1 MATPFIDTF
10 RLGRADKQARE
21 EETRQKRFG
30 ELAGTLY
37 GAQDRTPIL
46 AEMAQI
52 NPQGAM
58 QFGQQ
63 FANQDRVRQEQE
75 AAQRA
80 AAAKATLYK
89 ANAVRTAPPGRKAAI
104 WQQVAPEHYATMAAD
119 GITDEEID
127 MFIDQNLPQL
137 YADAGM
143 EPPAPT
149 QTQPRVVGRSLV
161 GMNPDGTPN
170 VLYRDP
176 EARQPVAPKPKYQ
189 LTDKTMPDGSIQK
202 VRVDMNNPDD
212 PGEPWGAPVQPKA
225 SPGEEKARRDARAKI
240 PTIEASL
247 RRIERIEKASD
258 NLTWGGGPL
267 DAKALGLTPSYKEL
281 EQAGASLMPT
291 LTALTRV
298 PGIGSQSDLEQRLAN
313 LQIPSGDMYP
323 DTRAAAIKELKAFID
338 DLRAAYMSV
347 AEGKAPM
354 SPLRPNAAQAPQKGG
369 WTVREK
375 K

>member
-10 RLGRADKQARE
+10 RQGRADRQAIE
-21 EETRQKRFG
+21 DQAQQKRFG

-37 GAQDRTPIL
+37 GAKDRTPIL
-46 AEMAQI
+46 AEMAQV

-80 AAAKATLYK
+80 AQAKATLYK
-89 ANAVRTAPPGRKAAI
+89 ANAVRTAPPGKKVAI
-104 WQQVAPEHYATMAAD
+104 WQQVAPEHYAQMAAD

-127 MFIDQNLPQL
+127 MFIDQSLPQL

-143 EPPAPT
+143 EPPAPP
-149 QTQPRVVGRSLV
+149 QPTQPRVVGRSLV

-176 EARQPVAPKPKYQ
+176 DAKQAPVLKPKYQ

-225 SPGEEKARRDARAKI
+225 SPGEEKSRRDARAKI

-267 DAKALGLTPSYKEL
+267 DAKALALTPSYKEL

-323 DTRAAAIKELKAFID
+323 ETRAKAIQELKLFID
-338 DLRAAYMSV
+338 DLRAAYMGV
-347 AEGKAPM
+347 AEG
-354 SPLRPNAAQAPQKGG
+354 QAPAMPSAAPSAPAKGG
-369 WTVREK
+369 WTIREK
-375 K
+375 GK